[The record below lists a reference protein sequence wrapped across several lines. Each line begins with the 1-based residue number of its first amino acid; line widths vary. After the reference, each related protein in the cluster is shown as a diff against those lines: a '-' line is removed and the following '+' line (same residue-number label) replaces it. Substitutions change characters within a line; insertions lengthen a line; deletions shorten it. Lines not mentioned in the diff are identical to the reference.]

1 MTRDR
6 WMVPQDQR
14 CIHTTSLRPQRKPS
28 VILRHDTVVSI
39 VIWKPASEPAP
50 SSSFKWSEVMRR
62 SAPTEFL
69 RTDPALYPLPSS
81 RRSEG
86 VITSRWAITSLLI
99 LAVTS
104 EVSPKAGWPNGTL
117 EHPRHPPVSP
127 TQQTVIDF
135 CKLSYYHDNSLLF
148 CWPIYLPSSC
158 NKL

>member
-1 MTRDR
+1 MNGSSGPT
-6 WMVPQDQR
+6 MFTHNVVV
-14 CIHTTSLRPQRKPS
+14 RPQRKPS
-28 VILRHDTVVSI
+28 VILRYDTVVSI
-39 VIWKPASEPAP
+39 VRRKATSAPAP

-69 RTDPALYPLPSS
+69 RTDPALYPLHASH
-81 RRSEG
+81 RSEG

-127 TQQTVIDF
+127 TQLIFANFHIIMMTAYYFAGLSIFPLVVIIGPAFDF
-135 CKLSYYHDNSLLF
+135 N
-148 CWPIYLPSSC
+148 
-158 NKL
+158 